1 MKISP
6 GYGDVTLSD
15 HPKKSSLLEIQPL
28 LLSILT
34 VPPFHLQLHE
44 VLWQNFHCQ
53 HLGQN

>member
-6 GYGDVTLSD
+6 EYGDVTLSN